1 MPACDQFVTGTS
13 RIPLLWPLPVGH
25 RDRCPRVHKT
35 WLETITSRLGQHF
48 KSELMKQHALLW
60 SEKFSLHSRS
70 MRKGPSMEVLPMV
83 LHCTLKGS
91 KLQSTALSNIPIKIT
106 ERRDEGTKGRRD
118 EGTKGRRDEVRTNA
132 KMNLDRFDR
141 PPR

>member
-1 MPACDQFVTGTS
+1 
-13 RIPLLWPLPVGH
+13 
-25 RDRCPRVHKT
+25 
-35 WLETITSRLGQHF
+35 
-48 KSELMKQHALLW
+48 
-60 SEKFSLHSRS
+60 

-118 EGTKGRRDEVRTNA
+118 EVRTNA

-141 PPR
+141 CPPR